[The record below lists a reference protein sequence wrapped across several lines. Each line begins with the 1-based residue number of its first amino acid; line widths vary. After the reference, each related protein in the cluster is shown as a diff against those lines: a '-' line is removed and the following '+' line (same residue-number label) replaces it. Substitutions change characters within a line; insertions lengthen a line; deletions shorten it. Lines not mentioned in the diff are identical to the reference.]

1 MQTSRQSDR
10 QTDKQTDKQTAKSK
24 FIDLPSI
31 SLNIVKA
38 QGGVGGGGRGH
49 FLKPKTNYNL
59 YFHENYKI
67 PNYNAFD
74 CV

>member
-31 SLNIVKA
+31 SLNIVK
-38 QGGVGGGGRGH
+38 GVGEGR
-49 FLKPKTNYNL
+49 
-59 YFHENYKI
+59 ER
-67 PNYNAFD
+67 AFF
-74 CV
+74 

>member
-1 MQTSRQSDR
+1 MQTGRQSDR
-10 QTDKQTDKQTAKSK
+10 QSDKQTDKQTAKSK

-31 SLNIVKA
+31 SLNIVK
-38 QGGVGGGGRGH
+38 GVGGGGEGGDIL
-49 FLKPKTNYNL
+49 LKPKTNYIL
-59 YFHENYKI
+59 YFHKNYKI